1 MRKSDSVVKQQ
12 KASSHLSG
20 LEIVLN
26 QMVTID
32 RSRTMEELNRAI
44 QGILEY
50 IGEYTKAGR
59 AYTFEFIEKQGIYR
73 NTSEWCAEGVKPQM
87 DNLQAVPFMEMPYWH
102 RQFLRGEKVVIEDI
116 EAAKDEMPLEYRL
129 LKAQDIHT
137 VIVFPMFH
145 TDTLWGFIGLDDP
158 ILDES
163 QSLINL
169 LTVVG
174 SHLGSAYDS
183 CHKSNLLDEK
193 QNALQASID
202 AFQREQRFLQVLCQ
216 DYISVFF
223 ADLKK
228 DYLEILK
235 VDPEANVL
243 QVSASEKYMTLSYK
257 EIIES
262 YCRQFMMQEEARKL
276 KKRLNA
282 ERLMR
287 ELKTRDRISFR
298 FQSLPNGA
306 GHEYFEA
313 QITRMAIDEENF
325 KVLIGFRFIDDIVR
339 EDREKQR
346 VLREALNET
355 RINNEIISAISKIY
369 FSIYRIDLEKD
380 VYDEVVSINE
390 VHKMT
395 GVSGKASEKMV
406 EICKAVVAR
415 DYQDRIMRF
424 FDLSTLQERL
434 KNTDTVTLEYMVPD
448 GNWQLARFIAKNR
461 NEQGVVTKVLYVT
474 REVSDVMLRERN
486 WFMAAEAANRENE
499 AKTDFLSRMAHD
511 IRTPLNAVLG
521 FAYIA
526 KAHIDEK
533 SIVSENLD
541 KLQSAGRYIQRL
553 VDDVTDI
560 SQIESGHFHI
570 EPAFFDVM
578 TLFRD
583 SQDIM
588 GQMAADRKLHM
599 TCRAHDILHPQIDAD
614 AIRLKQIYVNLVSNA
629 VKYTPEGGTVHFELY
644 EETSDS
650 PGCVRLVSIVQDNGI
665 GMTEDYMK
673 KMYERFSRSVD
684 TRINKVRGSGLGLAI
699 VKELVDRMNGRIEV
713 QSAVGV
719 GTTFRVVFDF
729 PFEEA
734 DSDMILQSP
743 MESDL
748 EMAGQSST
756 ESDLTDCEGMHVLI
770 AEDNELNYEVAH
782 EILAMHGITSEQ
794 AENGKICV
802 ERFMEAPEGTY
813 DAILMDMQMPV
824 MNGLEATKMLRKMDQ
839 YHGNTIPIIAM
850 TANVAKTD
858 MDKCLAA
865 GMTGHLA
872 KPLDI
877 HALIA
882 ALASV
887 RKTGNAKME
896 KKD

>member
-59 AYTFEFIEKQGIYR
+59 AYTFEFIEKQSIYR

-163 QSLINL
+163 RSLINL

-183 CHKSNLLDEK
+183 CHKSNVLDEK

-202 AFQREQRFLQVLCQ
+202 AFQREQQFLQVLCQ
-216 DYISVFF
+216 DYTAVFY

-243 QVSASEKYMTLSYK
+243 QVSASEEYMTLSYK

-325 KVLIGFRFIDDIVR
+325 KVLIGFRFIDDIV
-339 EDREKQR
+339 
-346 VLREALNET
+346 
-355 RINNEIISAISKIY
+355 
-369 FSIYRIDLEKD
+369 
-380 VYDEVVSINE
+380 
-390 VHKMT
+390 
-395 GVSGKASEKMV
+395 
-406 EICKAVVAR
+406 
-415 DYQDRIMRF
+415 
-424 FDLSTLQERL
+424 
-434 KNTDTVTLEYMVPD
+434 
-448 GNWQLARFIAKNR
+448 
-461 NEQGVVTKVLYVT
+461 
-474 REVSDVMLRERN
+474 
-486 WFMAAEAANRENE
+486 
-499 AKTDFLSRMAHD
+499 
-511 IRTPLNAVLG
+511 
-521 FAYIA
+521 
-526 KAHIDEK
+526 
-533 SIVSENLD
+533 SENLD

-570 EPAFFDVM
+570 EPAFFNVM
-578 TLFRD
+578 TFFRD
-583 SQDIM
+583 FQDIM
-588 GQMAADRKLHM
+588 GQMTADRKLHM

-629 VKYTPEGGTVHFELY
+629 VKYTPEGGMVHFELY

-673 KMYERFSRSVD
+673 KMYERFSRYVD

-756 ESDLTDCEGMHVLI
+756 ESDLTECEGMHVLI

-882 ALASV
+882 ALVSV
-887 RKTGNAKME
+887 RKREMQKWRRRI
-896 KKD
+896 KQW

>member
-1 MRKSDSVVKQQ
+1 MK
-12 KASSHLSG
+12 
-20 LEIVLN
+20 
-26 QMVTID
+26 
-32 RSRTMEELNRAI
+32 
-44 QGILEY
+44 
-50 IGEYTKAGR
+50 
-59 AYTFEFIEKQGIYR
+59 FIEKMR
-73 NTSEWCAEGVKPQM
+73 HKKPQT
-87 DNLQAVPFMEMPYWH
+87 
-102 RQFLRGEKVVIEDI
+102 EK
-116 EAAKDEMPLEYRL
+116 APLSYGAL
-129 LKAQDIHT
+129 
-137 VIVFPMFH
+137 V
-145 TDTLWGFIGLDDP
+145 
-158 ILDES
+158 
-163 QSLINL
+163 
-169 LTVVG
+169 
-174 SHLGSAYDS
+174 
-183 CHKSNLLDEK
+183 
-193 QNALQASID
+193 NAMS
-202 AFQREQRFLQVLCQ
+202 REQTLKL
-216 DYISVFF
+216 YL

-243 QVSASEKYMTLSYK
+243 QVSASEEYMTLSYK

-313 QITRMAIDEENF
+313 QITRMAIYEESF
-325 KVLIGFRFIDDIVR
+325 KVLIGFRFIDD
-339 EDREKQR
+339 
-346 VLREALNET
+346 
-355 RINNEIISAISKIY
+355 
-369 FSIYRIDLEKD
+369 
-380 VYDEVVSINE
+380 
-390 VHKMT
+390 
-395 GVSGKASEKMV
+395 
-406 EICKAVVAR
+406 
-415 DYQDRIMRF
+415 
-424 FDLSTLQERL
+424 
-434 KNTDTVTLEYMVPD
+434 
-448 GNWQLARFIAKNR
+448 
-461 NEQGVVTKVLYVT
+461 
-474 REVSDVMLRERN
+474 
-486 WFMAAEAANRENE
+486 
-499 AKTDFLSRMAHD
+499 
-511 IRTPLNAVLG
+511 
-521 FAYIA
+521 
-526 KAHIDEK
+526 
-533 SIVSENLD
+533 IVSENLD

-570 EPAFFDVM
+570 EPAFFNVM
-578 TLFRD
+578 TFFRD
-583 SQDIM
+583 FQDIM
-588 GQMAADRKLHM
+588 GQMTADRKLHM

-629 VKYTPEGGTVHFELY
+629 VKYTPEGGMVHFELY

-673 KMYERFSRSVD
+673 KMYERFSRYVD

-882 ALASV
+882 ALVSV
-887 RKTGNAKME
+887 RKREMQKWRRRI
-896 KKD
+896 KQW

>member
-1 MRKSDSVVKQQ
+1 MLYGKLEINQKSDQGGEQPMRKSDSVVKQK

-20 LEIVLN
+20 LDIVLN

-59 AYTFEFIEKQGIYR
+59 AYTFEFIEKQSIYR

-243 QVSASEKYMTLSYK
+243 QVSASEEHMTLSYK

-325 KVLIGFRFIDDIVR
+325 KVLIGFRFIDDIV
-339 EDREKQR
+339 
-346 VLREALNET
+346 
-355 RINNEIISAISKIY
+355 
-369 FSIYRIDLEKD
+369 
-380 VYDEVVSINE
+380 
-390 VHKMT
+390 
-395 GVSGKASEKMV
+395 
-406 EICKAVVAR
+406 
-415 DYQDRIMRF
+415 
-424 FDLSTLQERL
+424 
-434 KNTDTVTLEYMVPD
+434 
-448 GNWQLARFIAKNR
+448 
-461 NEQGVVTKVLYVT
+461 
-474 REVSDVMLRERN
+474 
-486 WFMAAEAANRENE
+486 
-499 AKTDFLSRMAHD
+499 
-511 IRTPLNAVLG
+511 
-521 FAYIA
+521 
-526 KAHIDEK
+526 
-533 SIVSENLD
+533 SENLD

-570 EPAFFDVM
+570 EPAFFNVM
-578 TLFRD
+578 TFFRD
-583 SQDIM
+583 FQDIM
-588 GQMAADRKLHM
+588 GQMTADRKLHM

-629 VKYTPEGGTVHFELY
+629 VKYTPEGGMVHFELY

-673 KMYERFSRSVD
+673 KMYERFSRYVD

-813 DAILMDMQMPV
+813 NAILMDMQMPV

-882 ALASV
+882 ALVSV
-887 RKTGNAKME
+887 RKREMQKWRRRI
-896 KKD
+896 KQW

>member
-1 MRKSDSVVKQQ
+1 MRKSDSVVKQK

-20 LEIVLN
+20 LDIVLN

-59 AYTFEFIEKQGIYR
+59 AYTFEFIEKQSIYR

-163 QSLINL
+163 RSLINL

-183 CHKSNLLDEK
+183 CHKSNVLDEK

-202 AFQREQRFLQVLCQ
+202 AFQREQQFLQVLCQ
-216 DYISVFF
+216 DYTAVFY

-243 QVSASEKYMTLSYK
+243 QVSASEEYMTLSYK

-325 KVLIGFRFIDDIVR
+325 KVLIGFRFIDDIV
-339 EDREKQR
+339 
-346 VLREALNET
+346 
-355 RINNEIISAISKIY
+355 
-369 FSIYRIDLEKD
+369 
-380 VYDEVVSINE
+380 
-390 VHKMT
+390 
-395 GVSGKASEKMV
+395 
-406 EICKAVVAR
+406 
-415 DYQDRIMRF
+415 
-424 FDLSTLQERL
+424 
-434 KNTDTVTLEYMVPD
+434 
-448 GNWQLARFIAKNR
+448 
-461 NEQGVVTKVLYVT
+461 
-474 REVSDVMLRERN
+474 
-486 WFMAAEAANRENE
+486 
-499 AKTDFLSRMAHD
+499 
-511 IRTPLNAVLG
+511 
-521 FAYIA
+521 
-526 KAHIDEK
+526 
-533 SIVSENLD
+533 SENLD

-570 EPAFFDVM
+570 EPAFFNVM
-578 TLFRD
+578 TFFRD
-583 SQDIM
+583 FQDIM
-588 GQMAADRKLHM
+588 GQMTADRKLHM

-629 VKYTPEGGTVHFELY
+629 VKYTPEGGMVHFELY

-882 ALASV
+882 ALVSV
-887 RKTGNAKME
+887 RKREMQKWRRRI
-896 KKD
+896 KQW

>member
-1 MRKSDSVVKQQ
+1 MRKSDSVVKQK

-20 LEIVLN
+20 LDIVLN

-59 AYTFEFIEKQGIYR
+59 AYTFEFIEKQSIYR

-202 AFQREQRFLQVLCQ
+202 AFQREQRFLQVLCR

-243 QVSASEKYMTLSYK
+243 QVSASEEYMTLSYK

-325 KVLIGFRFIDDIVR
+325 KVLIGFRFIDDIV
-339 EDREKQR
+339 
-346 VLREALNET
+346 
-355 RINNEIISAISKIY
+355 
-369 FSIYRIDLEKD
+369 
-380 VYDEVVSINE
+380 
-390 VHKMT
+390 
-395 GVSGKASEKMV
+395 
-406 EICKAVVAR
+406 
-415 DYQDRIMRF
+415 
-424 FDLSTLQERL
+424 
-434 KNTDTVTLEYMVPD
+434 
-448 GNWQLARFIAKNR
+448 
-461 NEQGVVTKVLYVT
+461 
-474 REVSDVMLRERN
+474 
-486 WFMAAEAANRENE
+486 
-499 AKTDFLSRMAHD
+499 
-511 IRTPLNAVLG
+511 
-521 FAYIA
+521 
-526 KAHIDEK
+526 
-533 SIVSENLD
+533 SENLD

-570 EPAFFDVM
+570 EPAFFNVM
-578 TLFRD
+578 TFFRD
-583 SQDIM
+583 FQDIM
-588 GQMAADRKLHM
+588 GQMTADRKLHM

-629 VKYTPEGGTVHFELY
+629 VKYTPEGGMVHFELY

-673 KMYERFSRSVD
+673 KMYERFSRYVD
-684 TRINKVRGSGLGLAI
+684 TRINKVCGSGLGLAI

-882 ALASV
+882 ALVSV
-887 RKTGNAKME
+887 RKREMQKWRRRI
-896 KKD
+896 KQW

>member
-1 MRKSDSVVKQQ
+1 MRKSDSVVKQK

-20 LEIVLN
+20 LDIVLN

-59 AYTFEFIEKQGIYR
+59 AYTFEFIEKQSIYR

-202 AFQREQRFLQVLCQ
+202 AFQREQRFLQVLCR

-243 QVSASEKYMTLSYK
+243 QVSASEEYMTLSYK
-257 EIIES
+257 EIVES

-313 QITRMAIDEENF
+313 QITRMAIYEESF
-325 KVLIGFRFIDDIVR
+325 KVLIGFRFIDD
-339 EDREKQR
+339 
-346 VLREALNET
+346 
-355 RINNEIISAISKIY
+355 
-369 FSIYRIDLEKD
+369 
-380 VYDEVVSINE
+380 
-390 VHKMT
+390 
-395 GVSGKASEKMV
+395 
-406 EICKAVVAR
+406 
-415 DYQDRIMRF
+415 
-424 FDLSTLQERL
+424 
-434 KNTDTVTLEYMVPD
+434 
-448 GNWQLARFIAKNR
+448 
-461 NEQGVVTKVLYVT
+461 
-474 REVSDVMLRERN
+474 
-486 WFMAAEAANRENE
+486 
-499 AKTDFLSRMAHD
+499 
-511 IRTPLNAVLG
+511 
-521 FAYIA
+521 
-526 KAHIDEK
+526 
-533 SIVSENLD
+533 IVSENLD

-570 EPAFFDVM
+570 EPAFFNVM
-578 TLFRD
+578 TFFRD
-583 SQDIM
+583 FQDIM
-588 GQMAADRKLHM
+588 GQMTADRKLHM

-629 VKYTPEGGTVHFELY
+629 VKYTPEGGMVHFELY

-673 KMYERFSRSVD
+673 KMYERFSRYVD

-882 ALASV
+882 ALVSV
-887 RKTGNAKME
+887 RKREMQKWRRRI
-896 KKD
+896 KQW

>member
-1 MRKSDSVVKQQ
+1 MRKSDSVVKQK

-20 LEIVLN
+20 LDIVLN

-59 AYTFEFIEKQGIYR
+59 AYTFEFIEKQSIYR

-202 AFQREQRFLQVLCQ
+202 AFQREQRFLQVLCR

-243 QVSASEKYMTLSYK
+243 QVSASEEYMTLSYK

-325 KVLIGFRFIDDIVR
+325 KVLIGFRFIDDIV
-339 EDREKQR
+339 
-346 VLREALNET
+346 
-355 RINNEIISAISKIY
+355 
-369 FSIYRIDLEKD
+369 
-380 VYDEVVSINE
+380 
-390 VHKMT
+390 
-395 GVSGKASEKMV
+395 
-406 EICKAVVAR
+406 
-415 DYQDRIMRF
+415 
-424 FDLSTLQERL
+424 
-434 KNTDTVTLEYMVPD
+434 
-448 GNWQLARFIAKNR
+448 
-461 NEQGVVTKVLYVT
+461 
-474 REVSDVMLRERN
+474 
-486 WFMAAEAANRENE
+486 
-499 AKTDFLSRMAHD
+499 
-511 IRTPLNAVLG
+511 
-521 FAYIA
+521 
-526 KAHIDEK
+526 
-533 SIVSENLD
+533 SENLD

-570 EPAFFDVM
+570 EPAFFNVM
-578 TLFRD
+578 TFFRD
-583 SQDIM
+583 FQDIM
-588 GQMAADRKLHM
+588 GQMTADRKLHM

-629 VKYTPEGGTVHFELY
+629 VKYTPEGGMVHFELY

-824 MNGLEATKMLRKMDQ
+824 MNGLEATNMLRKIDQ

-882 ALASV
+882 ALVSV
-887 RKTGNAKME
+887 RKREMQKWRRRI
-896 KKD
+896 KQW

>member
-1 MRKSDSVVKQQ
+1 MLYGKLEINQKSDQGGEQPMRKSDSVVKQK

-20 LEIVLN
+20 LDIVLN

-59 AYTFEFIEKQGIYR
+59 AYTFEFIEKQSIYR

-193 QNALQASID
+193 QNAPQASID
-202 AFQREQRFLQVLCQ
+202 AFQREQRFLQVLCR

-243 QVSASEKYMTLSYK
+243 QVSASEEHMTLSYK

-325 KVLIGFRFIDDIVR
+325 KVLIGFRFIDDIV
-339 EDREKQR
+339 
-346 VLREALNET
+346 
-355 RINNEIISAISKIY
+355 
-369 FSIYRIDLEKD
+369 
-380 VYDEVVSINE
+380 
-390 VHKMT
+390 
-395 GVSGKASEKMV
+395 
-406 EICKAVVAR
+406 
-415 DYQDRIMRF
+415 
-424 FDLSTLQERL
+424 
-434 KNTDTVTLEYMVPD
+434 
-448 GNWQLARFIAKNR
+448 
-461 NEQGVVTKVLYVT
+461 
-474 REVSDVMLRERN
+474 
-486 WFMAAEAANRENE
+486 
-499 AKTDFLSRMAHD
+499 
-511 IRTPLNAVLG
+511 
-521 FAYIA
+521 
-526 KAHIDEK
+526 
-533 SIVSENLD
+533 SENLD

-570 EPAFFDVM
+570 EPAFFNVM
-578 TLFRD
+578 TFFRD
-583 SQDIM
+583 FQDIM
-588 GQMAADRKLHM
+588 GQMTADRKLHM

-629 VKYTPEGGTVHFELY
+629 VKYTPEGGMVHFELY

-756 ESDLTDCEGMHVLI
+756 ESDLTDCERMHVLI

-882 ALASV
+882 ALVSV
-887 RKTGNAKME
+887 RKREMQKWRRRI
-896 KKD
+896 KQW

>member
-1 MRKSDSVVKQQ
+1 MRKSDSVVKQK

-20 LEIVLN
+20 LDIVLN
-26 QMVTID
+26 QMVSID

-59 AYTFEFIEKQGIYR
+59 AYTFEFIEKQSIYR

-145 TDTLWGFIGLDDP
+145 TDTLWGVIGLDDP

-202 AFQREQRFLQVLCQ
+202 AFQREQRFLQVLCR

-243 QVSASEKYMTLSYK
+243 QVSASEEYMTLSYK

-325 KVLIGFRFIDDIVR
+325 KVLIGFRFIDDIV
-339 EDREKQR
+339 
-346 VLREALNET
+346 
-355 RINNEIISAISKIY
+355 
-369 FSIYRIDLEKD
+369 
-380 VYDEVVSINE
+380 
-390 VHKMT
+390 
-395 GVSGKASEKMV
+395 
-406 EICKAVVAR
+406 
-415 DYQDRIMRF
+415 
-424 FDLSTLQERL
+424 
-434 KNTDTVTLEYMVPD
+434 
-448 GNWQLARFIAKNR
+448 
-461 NEQGVVTKVLYVT
+461 
-474 REVSDVMLRERN
+474 
-486 WFMAAEAANRENE
+486 
-499 AKTDFLSRMAHD
+499 
-511 IRTPLNAVLG
+511 
-521 FAYIA
+521 
-526 KAHIDEK
+526 
-533 SIVSENLD
+533 SENLD

-570 EPAFFDVM
+570 EPAFFNVM
-578 TLFRD
+578 TFFRD
-583 SQDIM
+583 FQDIM
-588 GQMAADRKLHM
+588 GQMTADRKLHM

-629 VKYTPEGGTVHFELY
+629 VKYTPEGGMVHFELY

-865 GMTGHLA
+865 GLTGHLT

-882 ALASV
+882 ALVSV
-887 RKTGNAKME
+887 RKREMQKWRRRI
-896 KKD
+896 KQW

>member
-1 MRKSDSVVKQQ
+1 MRKSDSVVKQK

-59 AYTFEFIEKQGIYR
+59 AYTFEFIEKQSIYR

-243 QVSASEKYMTLSYK
+243 QVSASEEYMTLSYK

-325 KVLIGFRFIDDIVR
+325 KVLTGFRFIDD
-339 EDREKQR
+339 
-346 VLREALNET
+346 
-355 RINNEIISAISKIY
+355 
-369 FSIYRIDLEKD
+369 
-380 VYDEVVSINE
+380 
-390 VHKMT
+390 
-395 GVSGKASEKMV
+395 
-406 EICKAVVAR
+406 
-415 DYQDRIMRF
+415 
-424 FDLSTLQERL
+424 
-434 KNTDTVTLEYMVPD
+434 
-448 GNWQLARFIAKNR
+448 
-461 NEQGVVTKVLYVT
+461 
-474 REVSDVMLRERN
+474 
-486 WFMAAEAANRENE
+486 
-499 AKTDFLSRMAHD
+499 
-511 IRTPLNAVLG
+511 
-521 FAYIA
+521 
-526 KAHIDEK
+526 
-533 SIVSENLD
+533 IVSENLD

-570 EPAFFDVM
+570 EPAFFNVM
-578 TLFRD
+578 TFFRD
-583 SQDIM
+583 FQDIM
-588 GQMAADRKLHM
+588 GQMTADRKLHM

-629 VKYTPEGGTVHFELY
+629 VKYTPEGGMVHFELY

-748 EMAGQSST
+748 EMAGQPST
-756 ESDLTDCEGMHVLI
+756 ESDLADCEGMHVLI

>member
-1 MRKSDSVVKQQ
+1 MRKSDSVVKQK

-20 LEIVLN
+20 LDIVLN

-59 AYTFEFIEKQGIYR
+59 VYTFEFIEKQSIYR

-202 AFQREQRFLQVLCQ
+202 AFQREQRFLQVLCR

-243 QVSASEKYMTLSYK
+243 QVSASEEYMTLSYK

-325 KVLIGFRFIDDIVR
+325 KVLIGFRFIDDIV
-339 EDREKQR
+339 
-346 VLREALNET
+346 
-355 RINNEIISAISKIY
+355 
-369 FSIYRIDLEKD
+369 
-380 VYDEVVSINE
+380 
-390 VHKMT
+390 
-395 GVSGKASEKMV
+395 
-406 EICKAVVAR
+406 
-415 DYQDRIMRF
+415 
-424 FDLSTLQERL
+424 
-434 KNTDTVTLEYMVPD
+434 
-448 GNWQLARFIAKNR
+448 
-461 NEQGVVTKVLYVT
+461 
-474 REVSDVMLRERN
+474 
-486 WFMAAEAANRENE
+486 
-499 AKTDFLSRMAHD
+499 
-511 IRTPLNAVLG
+511 
-521 FAYIA
+521 
-526 KAHIDEK
+526 
-533 SIVSENLD
+533 SENLD

-570 EPAFFDVM
+570 EPAFFNVM
-578 TLFRD
+578 TFFRD
-583 SQDIM
+583 FQDIM
-588 GQMAADRKLHM
+588 GQMTADRKLHM

-629 VKYTPEGGTVHFELY
+629 VKYTPEGGMVHFELY

-673 KMYERFSRSVD
+673 KMYERFSRYVD

-794 AENGKICV
+794 AENGKVCV

-882 ALASV
+882 ALVSV
-887 RKTGNAKME
+887 RKREMQKWRRRI
-896 KKD
+896 KQW

>member
-1 MRKSDSVVKQQ
+1 MRKSDSVVKQK

-20 LEIVLN
+20 LDIVLN

-59 AYTFEFIEKQGIYR
+59 AYTFEFIEKQSIYR

-202 AFQREQRFLQVLCQ
+202 AFQREQRFLQVLCR

-243 QVSASEKYMTLSYK
+243 QVSASEEHMTLSYK

-313 QITRMAIDEENF
+313 QITRMAIYEESF
-325 KVLIGFRFIDDIVR
+325 KVLIGFRFIDD
-339 EDREKQR
+339 
-346 VLREALNET
+346 
-355 RINNEIISAISKIY
+355 
-369 FSIYRIDLEKD
+369 
-380 VYDEVVSINE
+380 
-390 VHKMT
+390 
-395 GVSGKASEKMV
+395 
-406 EICKAVVAR
+406 
-415 DYQDRIMRF
+415 
-424 FDLSTLQERL
+424 
-434 KNTDTVTLEYMVPD
+434 
-448 GNWQLARFIAKNR
+448 
-461 NEQGVVTKVLYVT
+461 
-474 REVSDVMLRERN
+474 
-486 WFMAAEAANRENE
+486 
-499 AKTDFLSRMAHD
+499 
-511 IRTPLNAVLG
+511 
-521 FAYIA
+521 
-526 KAHIDEK
+526 
-533 SIVSENLD
+533 IVSENLD

-570 EPAFFDVM
+570 EPAFFNVM
-578 TLFRD
+578 TFFRD
-583 SQDIM
+583 FQDIM
-588 GQMAADRKLHM
+588 GQMTADRKLHM

-629 VKYTPEGGTVHFELY
+629 VKYTPEGGMVHFELY

-673 KMYERFSRSVD
+673 KMYERFSRYVD

-882 ALASV
+882 ALVSV
-887 RKTGNAKME
+887 RKREMQKWRRRI
-896 KKD
+896 KQW

>member
-1 MRKSDSVVKQQ
+1 MRKSDSVVKQK

-26 QMVTID
+26 QMVIID

-59 AYTFEFIEKQGIYR
+59 AYTFEFIEKQSIYR

-102 RQFLRGEKVVIEDI
+102 RHFLRGEKVVIEDI

-163 QSLINL
+163 RSLINL

-202 AFQREQRFLQVLCQ
+202 AFQREQQFLQVLCQ
-216 DYISVFF
+216 DYTAVFY

-235 VDPEANVL
+235 VDPESNVL
-243 QVSASEKYMTLSYK
+243 RVSAAEEHMTLSYK
-257 EIIES
+257 EIIEN
-262 YCRQFMMQEEARKL
+262 YCRQFMTQEEARKL
-276 KKRLNA
+276 KRRLNA

-325 KVLIGFRFIDDIVR
+325 KVLIGFRFIDDIV
-339 EDREKQR
+339 
-346 VLREALNET
+346 
-355 RINNEIISAISKIY
+355 
-369 FSIYRIDLEKD
+369 
-380 VYDEVVSINE
+380 
-390 VHKMT
+390 
-395 GVSGKASEKMV
+395 
-406 EICKAVVAR
+406 
-415 DYQDRIMRF
+415 
-424 FDLSTLQERL
+424 
-434 KNTDTVTLEYMVPD
+434 
-448 GNWQLARFIAKNR
+448 
-461 NEQGVVTKVLYVT
+461 
-474 REVSDVMLRERN
+474 
-486 WFMAAEAANRENE
+486 
-499 AKTDFLSRMAHD
+499 
-511 IRTPLNAVLG
+511 
-521 FAYIA
+521 
-526 KAHIDEK
+526 
-533 SIVSENLD
+533 SENLD
-541 KLQSAGRYIQRL
+541 KLQSAGRYIQQL

-570 EPAFFDVM
+570 EPAFFNVM
-578 TLFRD
+578 TFFRD
-583 SQDIM
+583 FQDIM
-588 GQMAADRKLHM
+588 GQMTADRKLHM

-699 VKELVDRMNGRIEV
+699 VKELVDRMDGRIEV

-734 DSDMILQSP
+734 DSDMTLQSQT
-743 MESDL
+743 ESDL
-748 EMAGQSST
+748 EMAGQPST

-782 EILAMHGITSEQ
+782 EILSMHGVTSEQ

-802 ERFMEAPEGTY
+802 ERFMEAPAGTY

-824 MNGLEATKMLRKMDQ
+824 MNGLEATKVLRKMDQ

-887 RKTGNAKME
+887 RKTENAKME

>member
-1 MRKSDSVVKQQ
+1 MRKSDSVVKQK

-50 IGEYTKAGR
+50 IGEYTKVGR
-59 AYTFEFIEKQGIYR
+59 AYTFEFIEKQSIYR

-243 QVSASEKYMTLSYK
+243 QVSASEEHMTLSYK

-262 YCRQFMMQEEARKL
+262 CCRQFMMQEEARNL

-339 EDREKQR
+339 EDRE
-346 VLREALNET
+346 
-355 RINNEIISAISKIY
+355 
-369 FSIYRIDLEKD
+369 
-380 VYDEVVSINE
+380 
-390 VHKMT
+390 
-395 GVSGKASEKMV
+395 
-406 EICKAVVAR
+406 
-415 DYQDRIMRF
+415 
-424 FDLSTLQERL
+424 
-434 KNTDTVTLEYMVPD
+434 
-448 GNWQLARFIAKNR
+448 
-461 NEQGVVTKVLYVT
+461 
-474 REVSDVMLRERN
+474 
-486 WFMAAEAANRENE
+486 NE

-533 SIVSENLD
+533 SVVSENLD
-541 KLQSAGRYIQRL
+541 KLQSAGHYIQRL

-570 EPAFFDVM
+570 EPAFFNVM

-583 SQDIM
+583 FQDIM
-588 GQMAADRKLHM
+588 GQMTADRKLHM

-629 VKYTPEGGTVHFELY
+629 VKYTPEGGMVHFELY
-644 EETSDS
+644 EEASDS

-748 EMAGQSST
+748 EMAGQPST

-782 EILAMHGITSEQ
+782 EILSMHGVTSEQ

-802 ERFMEAPEGTY
+802 ERFMEAPAGTY

-858 MDKCLAA
+858 MDKCFAA

>member
-1 MRKSDSVVKQQ
+1 MRKSDSVVKQK

-20 LEIVLN
+20 LDIVLN

-59 AYTFEFIEKQGIYR
+59 AYTFEFIEKQSIYR

-202 AFQREQRFLQVLCQ
+202 AFQREQRFLQVLCR

-243 QVSASEKYMTLSYK
+243 QVSASEEYMTLSYK

-325 KVLIGFRFIDDIVR
+325 KVLIGFRFIDDIV
-339 EDREKQR
+339 
-346 VLREALNET
+346 
-355 RINNEIISAISKIY
+355 
-369 FSIYRIDLEKD
+369 
-380 VYDEVVSINE
+380 
-390 VHKMT
+390 
-395 GVSGKASEKMV
+395 
-406 EICKAVVAR
+406 
-415 DYQDRIMRF
+415 
-424 FDLSTLQERL
+424 
-434 KNTDTVTLEYMVPD
+434 
-448 GNWQLARFIAKNR
+448 
-461 NEQGVVTKVLYVT
+461 
-474 REVSDVMLRERN
+474 
-486 WFMAAEAANRENE
+486 
-499 AKTDFLSRMAHD
+499 
-511 IRTPLNAVLG
+511 
-521 FAYIA
+521 
-526 KAHIDEK
+526 
-533 SIVSENLD
+533 SENLD

-570 EPAFFDVM
+570 EPAFFNVM
-578 TLFRD
+578 TFFRD
-583 SQDIM
+583 FQDIM
-588 GQMAADRKLHM
+588 GQMTADRKLHM

-629 VKYTPEGGTVHFELY
+629 VKYTPEGGMVHFELY

-719 GTTFRVVFDF
+719 GTTLRVVFDF

-882 ALASV
+882 ALVSV
-887 RKTGNAKME
+887 RKREMQKWRRRI
-896 KKD
+896 KQW

>member
-1 MRKSDSVVKQQ
+1 MRKSDSVVKQK

-20 LEIVLN
+20 LDIVLN

-59 AYTFEFIEKQGIYR
+59 AYTFEFIEKQSIYR

-102 RQFLRGEKVVIEDI
+102 RQFLRGEKMVIEDI

-243 QVSASEKYMTLSYK
+243 QVSASEEYMTLSYK

-325 KVLIGFRFIDDIVR
+325 KVLIGFRFIDDIV
-339 EDREKQR
+339 
-346 VLREALNET
+346 
-355 RINNEIISAISKIY
+355 
-369 FSIYRIDLEKD
+369 
-380 VYDEVVSINE
+380 
-390 VHKMT
+390 
-395 GVSGKASEKMV
+395 
-406 EICKAVVAR
+406 
-415 DYQDRIMRF
+415 
-424 FDLSTLQERL
+424 
-434 KNTDTVTLEYMVPD
+434 
-448 GNWQLARFIAKNR
+448 
-461 NEQGVVTKVLYVT
+461 
-474 REVSDVMLRERN
+474 
-486 WFMAAEAANRENE
+486 
-499 AKTDFLSRMAHD
+499 
-511 IRTPLNAVLG
+511 
-521 FAYIA
+521 
-526 KAHIDEK
+526 
-533 SIVSENLD
+533 SENLD

-570 EPAFFDVM
+570 EPAFFNVM
-578 TLFRD
+578 TFFRD
-583 SQDIM
+583 FQDIM
-588 GQMAADRKLHM
+588 GQMTADRKLHM

-629 VKYTPEGGTVHFELY
+629 VKYTPEGGMVHFELY

-673 KMYERFSRSVD
+673 KMYERFSRYVD

-882 ALASV
+882 ALVSV
-887 RKTGNAKME
+887 RKREMQKWRRRI
-896 KKD
+896 KQW

>member
-1 MRKSDSVVKQQ
+1 MRKSDSVVKQK

-20 LEIVLN
+20 LDIVLN

-59 AYTFEFIEKQGIYR
+59 AYTFEFIEKQSIYR

-243 QVSASEKYMTLSYK
+243 QVSASEEYMTLSYK

-325 KVLIGFRFIDDIVR
+325 KVLIGFRFIDDIV
-339 EDREKQR
+339 
-346 VLREALNET
+346 
-355 RINNEIISAISKIY
+355 
-369 FSIYRIDLEKD
+369 
-380 VYDEVVSINE
+380 
-390 VHKMT
+390 
-395 GVSGKASEKMV
+395 
-406 EICKAVVAR
+406 
-415 DYQDRIMRF
+415 
-424 FDLSTLQERL
+424 
-434 KNTDTVTLEYMVPD
+434 
-448 GNWQLARFIAKNR
+448 
-461 NEQGVVTKVLYVT
+461 
-474 REVSDVMLRERN
+474 
-486 WFMAAEAANRENE
+486 
-499 AKTDFLSRMAHD
+499 
-511 IRTPLNAVLG
+511 
-521 FAYIA
+521 
-526 KAHIDEK
+526 
-533 SIVSENLD
+533 SENLD

-570 EPAFFDVM
+570 EPAFFNVM
-578 TLFRD
+578 TFFRD
-583 SQDIM
+583 FQDIM
-588 GQMAADRKLHM
+588 GQMTADRKLHM

-629 VKYTPEGGTVHFELY
+629 VKYTPEGGMVHFELY

-673 KMYERFSRSVD
+673 KMYERFSRYVD

-802 ERFMEAPEGTY
+802 ERFMEASEGTY

-882 ALASV
+882 ALVSV
-887 RKTGNAKME
+887 RKREMQKWRRRI
-896 KKD
+896 KQW

>member
-59 AYTFEFIEKQGIYR
+59 AYTFEFIEKQSIYR

-202 AFQREQRFLQVLCQ
+202 AFQREQRFLQVLCR

-243 QVSASEKYMTLSYK
+243 QVSASEEYMTLSYK

-325 KVLIGFRFIDDIVR
+325 KVLIGFRFIDDIV
-339 EDREKQR
+339 
-346 VLREALNET
+346 
-355 RINNEIISAISKIY
+355 
-369 FSIYRIDLEKD
+369 
-380 VYDEVVSINE
+380 
-390 VHKMT
+390 
-395 GVSGKASEKMV
+395 
-406 EICKAVVAR
+406 
-415 DYQDRIMRF
+415 
-424 FDLSTLQERL
+424 
-434 KNTDTVTLEYMVPD
+434 
-448 GNWQLARFIAKNR
+448 
-461 NEQGVVTKVLYVT
+461 
-474 REVSDVMLRERN
+474 
-486 WFMAAEAANRENE
+486 
-499 AKTDFLSRMAHD
+499 
-511 IRTPLNAVLG
+511 
-521 FAYIA
+521 
-526 KAHIDEK
+526 
-533 SIVSENLD
+533 SENLD

-570 EPAFFDVM
+570 EPAFFNVM
-578 TLFRD
+578 TFFRD
-583 SQDIM
+583 FQDIM
-588 GQMAADRKLHM
+588 GQMTADRKLHM

-629 VKYTPEGGTVHFELY
+629 VKYTPEGGMVHFELY

-673 KMYERFSRSVD
+673 KMYERFSRYVD

-770 AEDNELNYEVAH
+770 AEDNELNYEGAH

-882 ALASV
+882 ALVSV
-887 RKTGNAKME
+887 RKREMQKWRRRI
-896 KKD
+896 KQW

>member
-1 MRKSDSVVKQQ
+1 MRKSDSVVKQK

-20 LEIVLN
+20 LDIVLN

-59 AYTFEFIEKQGIYR
+59 AYTFEFIEKQSIYR

-202 AFQREQRFLQVLCQ
+202 AFQREQRFLQVLCR

-243 QVSASEKYMTLSYK
+243 QVSASEEYMTLSYK

-339 EDREKQR
+339 EDRE
-346 VLREALNET
+346 
-355 RINNEIISAISKIY
+355 
-369 FSIYRIDLEKD
+369 
-380 VYDEVVSINE
+380 
-390 VHKMT
+390 
-395 GVSGKASEKMV
+395 
-406 EICKAVVAR
+406 
-415 DYQDRIMRF
+415 
-424 FDLSTLQERL
+424 
-434 KNTDTVTLEYMVPD
+434 
-448 GNWQLARFIAKNR
+448 
-461 NEQGVVTKVLYVT
+461 
-474 REVSDVMLRERN
+474 
-486 WFMAAEAANRENE
+486 NE

-570 EPAFFDVM
+570 EPAFFNVM
-578 TLFRD
+578 TFFRD
-583 SQDIM
+583 FQDIM
-588 GQMAADRKLHM
+588 GQMTADRKLHM

-629 VKYTPEGGTVHFELY
+629 VKYTPEGGMVHFELY

-673 KMYERFSRSVD
+673 KMYERFSRYVD

-882 ALASV
+882 ALVSV
-887 RKTGNAKME
+887 RKREMQKWRRRI
-896 KKD
+896 KQW

>member
-1 MRKSDSVVKQQ
+1 MRKSDSVVKQK

-20 LEIVLN
+20 LDIVLN

-59 AYTFEFIEKQGIYR
+59 DYTFEFIEKQSIYR

-145 TDTLWGFIGLDDP
+145 TDTLWGVIGLDDP

-243 QVSASEKYMTLSYK
+243 QVSASEEYMTLSYK

-325 KVLIGFRFIDDIVR
+325 KVLIGFRFIDDIV
-339 EDREKQR
+339 
-346 VLREALNET
+346 
-355 RINNEIISAISKIY
+355 
-369 FSIYRIDLEKD
+369 
-380 VYDEVVSINE
+380 
-390 VHKMT
+390 
-395 GVSGKASEKMV
+395 
-406 EICKAVVAR
+406 
-415 DYQDRIMRF
+415 
-424 FDLSTLQERL
+424 
-434 KNTDTVTLEYMVPD
+434 
-448 GNWQLARFIAKNR
+448 
-461 NEQGVVTKVLYVT
+461 
-474 REVSDVMLRERN
+474 
-486 WFMAAEAANRENE
+486 
-499 AKTDFLSRMAHD
+499 
-511 IRTPLNAVLG
+511 
-521 FAYIA
+521 
-526 KAHIDEK
+526 
-533 SIVSENLD
+533 SENLD

-570 EPAFFDVM
+570 EPAFFNVM
-578 TLFRD
+578 TFFRD
-583 SQDIM
+583 FQDIM
-588 GQMAADRKLHM
+588 GQMTADWKLHM

-629 VKYTPEGGTVHFELY
+629 VKYTPEGGMVHFELY

-673 KMYERFSRSVD
+673 KMYERFSRYVD

-882 ALASV
+882 ALVSV
-887 RKTGNAKME
+887 RKREMQKWRRRI
-896 KKD
+896 KQW

>member
-59 AYTFEFIEKQGIYR
+59 AYTFEFIEKQSIYR

-243 QVSASEKYMTLSYK
+243 QVSASEEYMTLSYK

-325 KVLIGFRFIDDIVR
+325 KVLIGFRFIDDIV
-339 EDREKQR
+339 
-346 VLREALNET
+346 
-355 RINNEIISAISKIY
+355 
-369 FSIYRIDLEKD
+369 
-380 VYDEVVSINE
+380 
-390 VHKMT
+390 
-395 GVSGKASEKMV
+395 
-406 EICKAVVAR
+406 
-415 DYQDRIMRF
+415 
-424 FDLSTLQERL
+424 
-434 KNTDTVTLEYMVPD
+434 
-448 GNWQLARFIAKNR
+448 
-461 NEQGVVTKVLYVT
+461 
-474 REVSDVMLRERN
+474 
-486 WFMAAEAANRENE
+486 
-499 AKTDFLSRMAHD
+499 
-511 IRTPLNAVLG
+511 
-521 FAYIA
+521 
-526 KAHIDEK
+526 
-533 SIVSENLD
+533 SENLD

-570 EPAFFDVM
+570 EPAFFNVM
-578 TLFRD
+578 TFFRD
-583 SQDIM
+583 FQDIM
-588 GQMAADRKLHM
+588 GQMTADRKLHM

-629 VKYTPEGGTVHFELY
+629 VKYTPEGGMVHFELY

-882 ALASV
+882 ALVSV
-887 RKTGNAKME
+887 RKREMQKWRRRI
-896 KKD
+896 KQW

>member
-1 MRKSDSVVKQQ
+1 MRKSDSVVKQK

-20 LEIVLN
+20 LDIVLN

-59 AYTFEFIEKQGIYR
+59 AYTFEFIEKQSIYR

-243 QVSASEKYMTLSYK
+243 QVSASEEYMTLSYK

-325 KVLIGFRFIDDIVR
+325 KVLIGFRFIDDIV
-339 EDREKQR
+339 
-346 VLREALNET
+346 
-355 RINNEIISAISKIY
+355 
-369 FSIYRIDLEKD
+369 
-380 VYDEVVSINE
+380 
-390 VHKMT
+390 
-395 GVSGKASEKMV
+395 
-406 EICKAVVAR
+406 
-415 DYQDRIMRF
+415 
-424 FDLSTLQERL
+424 
-434 KNTDTVTLEYMVPD
+434 
-448 GNWQLARFIAKNR
+448 
-461 NEQGVVTKVLYVT
+461 
-474 REVSDVMLRERN
+474 
-486 WFMAAEAANRENE
+486 
-499 AKTDFLSRMAHD
+499 
-511 IRTPLNAVLG
+511 
-521 FAYIA
+521 
-526 KAHIDEK
+526 
-533 SIVSENLD
+533 SENLD

-570 EPAFFDVM
+570 EPAFFNVM
-578 TLFRD
+578 TFFRD
-583 SQDIM
+583 FQDIM
-588 GQMAADRKLHM
+588 GQMTADRKLHM

-629 VKYTPEGGTVHFELY
+629 VKYTPEGGMVHFELY

-756 ESDLTDCEGMHVLI
+756 ESDLTDCERMHVLI

-882 ALASV
+882 ALVSV
-887 RKTGNAKME
+887 RKREMQKWRRRI
-896 KKD
+896 KQW

>member
-1 MRKSDSVVKQQ
+1 MRKSDSVVKQK

-20 LEIVLN
+20 LDIVLN

-59 AYTFEFIEKQGIYR
+59 AYTFEFIEKQSIYR

-145 TDTLWGFIGLDDP
+145 TDTLWGVIGLDDP

-202 AFQREQRFLQVLCQ
+202 TFQREQRFLQVLCR

-243 QVSASEKYMTLSYK
+243 QVSASEEYMTLSYK

-325 KVLIGFRFIDDIVR
+325 KVLIGFRFIDDIV
-339 EDREKQR
+339 
-346 VLREALNET
+346 
-355 RINNEIISAISKIY
+355 
-369 FSIYRIDLEKD
+369 
-380 VYDEVVSINE
+380 
-390 VHKMT
+390 
-395 GVSGKASEKMV
+395 
-406 EICKAVVAR
+406 
-415 DYQDRIMRF
+415 
-424 FDLSTLQERL
+424 
-434 KNTDTVTLEYMVPD
+434 
-448 GNWQLARFIAKNR
+448 
-461 NEQGVVTKVLYVT
+461 
-474 REVSDVMLRERN
+474 
-486 WFMAAEAANRENE
+486 
-499 AKTDFLSRMAHD
+499 
-511 IRTPLNAVLG
+511 
-521 FAYIA
+521 
-526 KAHIDEK
+526 
-533 SIVSENLD
+533 SENLD

-570 EPAFFDVM
+570 EPAFFNVM
-578 TLFRD
+578 TFFRD
-583 SQDIM
+583 FQDIM
-588 GQMAADRKLHM
+588 GQMTADRKLHM

-629 VKYTPEGGTVHFELY
+629 VKYTPEGGMVHFELY

-882 ALASV
+882 ALVSV
-887 RKTGNAKME
+887 RKREMQKWRRRI
-896 KKD
+896 KQW

>member
-1 MRKSDSVVKQQ
+1 MRKSDSVVKQK

-20 LEIVLN
+20 LDIVLN

-59 AYTFEFIEKQGIYR
+59 AYTFEFIEKQSIYR

-202 AFQREQRFLQVLCQ
+202 AFQREQRFLQVLCR

-243 QVSASEKYMTLSYK
+243 QVSASEEHMTLSYK

-313 QITRMAIDEENF
+313 QITRMAIYEENF
-325 KVLIGFRFIDDIVR
+325 KVLIGFRFIDD
-339 EDREKQR
+339 
-346 VLREALNET
+346 
-355 RINNEIISAISKIY
+355 
-369 FSIYRIDLEKD
+369 
-380 VYDEVVSINE
+380 
-390 VHKMT
+390 
-395 GVSGKASEKMV
+395 
-406 EICKAVVAR
+406 
-415 DYQDRIMRF
+415 
-424 FDLSTLQERL
+424 
-434 KNTDTVTLEYMVPD
+434 
-448 GNWQLARFIAKNR
+448 
-461 NEQGVVTKVLYVT
+461 
-474 REVSDVMLRERN
+474 
-486 WFMAAEAANRENE
+486 
-499 AKTDFLSRMAHD
+499 
-511 IRTPLNAVLG
+511 
-521 FAYIA
+521 
-526 KAHIDEK
+526 
-533 SIVSENLD
+533 IVSENLD

-570 EPAFFDVM
+570 EPAFFNVM
-578 TLFRD
+578 TFFRD
-583 SQDIM
+583 FQDIM
-588 GQMAADRKLHM
+588 GQMTADRKLHM

-629 VKYTPEGGTVHFELY
+629 VKYTPEGGMVHFELY

-673 KMYERFSRSVD
+673 KMYERFSRYVD

-756 ESDLTDCEGMHVLI
+756 ESDLTDCERMHVLI

-882 ALASV
+882 ALVSV
-887 RKTGNAKME
+887 RKREMQKWRRRI
-896 KKD
+896 KQW

>member
-20 LEIVLN
+20 LDIVLN

-59 AYTFEFIEKQGIYR
+59 AYTFEFIEKQSIYR

-163 QSLINL
+163 RSLINL

-183 CHKSNLLDEK
+183 CHKSNVLDEK

-243 QVSASEKYMTLSYK
+243 QVSASEEYMTLSYK

-325 KVLIGFRFIDDIVR
+325 KVLIGFRFIDDIV
-339 EDREKQR
+339 
-346 VLREALNET
+346 
-355 RINNEIISAISKIY
+355 
-369 FSIYRIDLEKD
+369 
-380 VYDEVVSINE
+380 
-390 VHKMT
+390 
-395 GVSGKASEKMV
+395 
-406 EICKAVVAR
+406 
-415 DYQDRIMRF
+415 
-424 FDLSTLQERL
+424 
-434 KNTDTVTLEYMVPD
+434 
-448 GNWQLARFIAKNR
+448 
-461 NEQGVVTKVLYVT
+461 
-474 REVSDVMLRERN
+474 
-486 WFMAAEAANRENE
+486 
-499 AKTDFLSRMAHD
+499 
-511 IRTPLNAVLG
+511 
-521 FAYIA
+521 
-526 KAHIDEK
+526 
-533 SIVSENLD
+533 SENLD

-570 EPAFFDVM
+570 EPAFFNVM
-578 TLFRD
+578 TFFRD
-583 SQDIM
+583 FQDIM
-588 GQMAADRKLHM
+588 GQMTADRKLHM

-629 VKYTPEGGTVHFELY
+629 VKYTPEGGMVHFELY

-673 KMYERFSRSVD
+673 KMYERFSRYVD

-882 ALASV
+882 ALVSV
-887 RKTGNAKME
+887 RKREMQKWRRRI
-896 KKD
+896 KQW

>member
-1 MRKSDSVVKQQ
+1 MRKSDSVVKQK

-20 LEIVLN
+20 LNIVLN
-26 QMVTID
+26 QMVSID

-59 AYTFEFIEKQGIYR
+59 AYTFEFIEKQSIYR

-145 TDTLWGFIGLDDP
+145 TDTLWGVIGLDDP

-202 AFQREQRFLQVLCQ
+202 AFQREQRFLQVLCR

-243 QVSASEKYMTLSYK
+243 QVSASEEYMTLSYK

-325 KVLIGFRFIDDIVR
+325 KVLIGFRFIDDIV
-339 EDREKQR
+339 
-346 VLREALNET
+346 
-355 RINNEIISAISKIY
+355 
-369 FSIYRIDLEKD
+369 
-380 VYDEVVSINE
+380 
-390 VHKMT
+390 
-395 GVSGKASEKMV
+395 
-406 EICKAVVAR
+406 
-415 DYQDRIMRF
+415 
-424 FDLSTLQERL
+424 
-434 KNTDTVTLEYMVPD
+434 
-448 GNWQLARFIAKNR
+448 
-461 NEQGVVTKVLYVT
+461 
-474 REVSDVMLRERN
+474 
-486 WFMAAEAANRENE
+486 
-499 AKTDFLSRMAHD
+499 
-511 IRTPLNAVLG
+511 
-521 FAYIA
+521 
-526 KAHIDEK
+526 
-533 SIVSENLD
+533 SENLD

-570 EPAFFDVM
+570 EPAFFNVM
-578 TLFRD
+578 TFFRD
-583 SQDIM
+583 FQDIM
-588 GQMAADRKLHM
+588 GQMTADRKLHM

-629 VKYTPEGGTVHFELY
+629 VKYTPEGGMVHFELY

-882 ALASV
+882 ALVSV
-887 RKTGNAKME
+887 RKREMQKWRRRI
-896 KKD
+896 KQW

>member
-1 MRKSDSVVKQQ
+1 MRKSDSVVKQK

-20 LEIVLN
+20 LNIVLN

-59 AYTFEFIEKQGIYR
+59 AYTFEFIEKQSIYR

-202 AFQREQRFLQVLCQ
+202 AFQREQRFLQVLCR

-243 QVSASEKYMTLSYK
+243 QVSASEEHMTLSYK

-313 QITRMAIDEENF
+313 QITRMAIYEENF
-325 KVLIGFRFIDDIVR
+325 KVLIGFRFIDD
-339 EDREKQR
+339 
-346 VLREALNET
+346 
-355 RINNEIISAISKIY
+355 
-369 FSIYRIDLEKD
+369 
-380 VYDEVVSINE
+380 
-390 VHKMT
+390 
-395 GVSGKASEKMV
+395 
-406 EICKAVVAR
+406 
-415 DYQDRIMRF
+415 
-424 FDLSTLQERL
+424 
-434 KNTDTVTLEYMVPD
+434 
-448 GNWQLARFIAKNR
+448 
-461 NEQGVVTKVLYVT
+461 
-474 REVSDVMLRERN
+474 
-486 WFMAAEAANRENE
+486 
-499 AKTDFLSRMAHD
+499 
-511 IRTPLNAVLG
+511 
-521 FAYIA
+521 
-526 KAHIDEK
+526 
-533 SIVSENLD
+533 IVSENLD

-570 EPAFFDVM
+570 EPAFFNVM
-578 TLFRD
+578 TFFRD
-583 SQDIM
+583 FQDIM
-588 GQMAADRKLHM
+588 GQMTADRKLHM

-629 VKYTPEGGTVHFELY
+629 VKYTPEGGMVHFELY

-673 KMYERFSRSVD
+673 KMYERFSRYVD

-882 ALASV
+882 ALVSV
-887 RKTGNAKME
+887 RKREMQKWRRRI
-896 KKD
+896 KQW

>member
-1 MRKSDSVVKQQ
+1 
-12 KASSHLSG
+12 
-20 LEIVLN
+20 
-26 QMVTID
+26 MVTID

-59 AYTFEFIEKQGIYR
+59 AYTFEFIEKQSIYR

-202 AFQREQRFLQVLCQ
+202 AFQREQRFLQVLCR

-243 QVSASEKYMTLSYK
+243 QVSASEEYMTLSYK

-325 KVLIGFRFIDDIVR
+325 KVLIGFRFIDDIV
-339 EDREKQR
+339 
-346 VLREALNET
+346 
-355 RINNEIISAISKIY
+355 
-369 FSIYRIDLEKD
+369 
-380 VYDEVVSINE
+380 
-390 VHKMT
+390 
-395 GVSGKASEKMV
+395 
-406 EICKAVVAR
+406 
-415 DYQDRIMRF
+415 
-424 FDLSTLQERL
+424 
-434 KNTDTVTLEYMVPD
+434 
-448 GNWQLARFIAKNR
+448 
-461 NEQGVVTKVLYVT
+461 
-474 REVSDVMLRERN
+474 
-486 WFMAAEAANRENE
+486 
-499 AKTDFLSRMAHD
+499 
-511 IRTPLNAVLG
+511 
-521 FAYIA
+521 
-526 KAHIDEK
+526 
-533 SIVSENLD
+533 SENLD

-570 EPAFFDVM
+570 EPAFFNVM
-578 TLFRD
+578 TFFRD
-583 SQDIM
+583 FQDIM
-588 GQMAADRKLHM
+588 GQMTADRKLHM

-629 VKYTPEGGTVHFELY
+629 VKYTPEGGMVHFELY

-673 KMYERFSRSVD
+673 KMYERFSRYVD

-770 AEDNELNYEVAH
+770 AEDKELNYEVAH

-813 DAILMDMQMPV
+813 NAILMDMQMPV

-882 ALASV
+882 ALVSV
-887 RKTGNAKME
+887 RKREMQKWRRRI
-896 KKD
+896 KQW

>member
-1 MRKSDSVVKQQ
+1 MRKSDSVVKQK

-20 LEIVLN
+20 LDIVLN

-59 AYTFEFIEKQGIYR
+59 AYTFEFIEKQSIYR

-145 TDTLWGFIGLDDP
+145 TDTLWGVIGLDDP

-202 AFQREQRFLQVLCQ
+202 AFQREQRFLQVLCR

-243 QVSASEKYMTLSYK
+243 QVSASEEYMTLSYK

-313 QITRMAIDEENF
+313 QITRMAIYEENF
-325 KVLIGFRFIDDIVR
+325 KVLIGFRFIDD
-339 EDREKQR
+339 
-346 VLREALNET
+346 
-355 RINNEIISAISKIY
+355 
-369 FSIYRIDLEKD
+369 
-380 VYDEVVSINE
+380 
-390 VHKMT
+390 
-395 GVSGKASEKMV
+395 
-406 EICKAVVAR
+406 
-415 DYQDRIMRF
+415 
-424 FDLSTLQERL
+424 
-434 KNTDTVTLEYMVPD
+434 
-448 GNWQLARFIAKNR
+448 
-461 NEQGVVTKVLYVT
+461 
-474 REVSDVMLRERN
+474 
-486 WFMAAEAANRENE
+486 
-499 AKTDFLSRMAHD
+499 
-511 IRTPLNAVLG
+511 
-521 FAYIA
+521 
-526 KAHIDEK
+526 
-533 SIVSENLD
+533 IVSENLD

-570 EPAFFDVM
+570 EPAFFNVM
-578 TLFRD
+578 TFFRD
-583 SQDIM
+583 FQDIM
-588 GQMAADRKLHM
+588 GQMTADRKLHM

-629 VKYTPEGGTVHFELY
+629 VKYTPEGGMVHFELY

-673 KMYERFSRSVD
+673 KMYERFSRYVD

-882 ALASV
+882 ALVSV
-887 RKTGNAKME
+887 RKREMQKWRRRI
-896 KKD
+896 KQW

>member
-1 MRKSDSVVKQQ
+1 MRKSDSVVKQK

-59 AYTFEFIEKQGIYR
+59 AYTFEFIEKQSIYR

-243 QVSASEKYMTLSYK
+243 QVSASEEHMTLSYK

-262 YCRQFMMQEEARKL
+262 YCRQFMMQEEARNL

-339 EDREKQR
+339 EDRE
-346 VLREALNET
+346 
-355 RINNEIISAISKIY
+355 
-369 FSIYRIDLEKD
+369 
-380 VYDEVVSINE
+380 
-390 VHKMT
+390 
-395 GVSGKASEKMV
+395 
-406 EICKAVVAR
+406 
-415 DYQDRIMRF
+415 
-424 FDLSTLQERL
+424 
-434 KNTDTVTLEYMVPD
+434 
-448 GNWQLARFIAKNR
+448 
-461 NEQGVVTKVLYVT
+461 
-474 REVSDVMLRERN
+474 
-486 WFMAAEAANRENE
+486 NE

-533 SIVSENLD
+533 SVVSENLD
-541 KLQSAGRYIQRL
+541 KLQSAGHYIQRL

-570 EPAFFDVM
+570 EPAFFNVM

-583 SQDIM
+583 FQDIM
-588 GQMAADRKLHM
+588 GQMTADRKLHM

-629 VKYTPEGGTVHFELY
+629 VKYTPEGGMVHFELY
-644 EETSDS
+644 EEASDS

-748 EMAGQSST
+748 EMAGQPST

-782 EILAMHGITSEQ
+782 EILSMHGVTSEQ

-802 ERFMEAPEGTY
+802 ERFMEAPAGTY

-858 MDKCLAA
+858 MDKCFAA

>member
-1 MRKSDSVVKQQ
+1 MLYGKLEINQKSDQGGEQPMRKSDSVVKQK

-20 LEIVLN
+20 LDIVLN

-59 AYTFEFIEKQGIYR
+59 AYTFEFIEKQSIYR

-145 TDTLWGFIGLDDP
+145 TDTLWGVIGLDDP

-243 QVSASEKYMTLSYK
+243 QVSASEEYMTLSYK

-325 KVLIGFRFIDDIVR
+325 KVLIGFRFIDDIV
-339 EDREKQR
+339 
-346 VLREALNET
+346 
-355 RINNEIISAISKIY
+355 
-369 FSIYRIDLEKD
+369 
-380 VYDEVVSINE
+380 
-390 VHKMT
+390 
-395 GVSGKASEKMV
+395 
-406 EICKAVVAR
+406 
-415 DYQDRIMRF
+415 
-424 FDLSTLQERL
+424 
-434 KNTDTVTLEYMVPD
+434 
-448 GNWQLARFIAKNR
+448 
-461 NEQGVVTKVLYVT
+461 
-474 REVSDVMLRERN
+474 
-486 WFMAAEAANRENE
+486 
-499 AKTDFLSRMAHD
+499 
-511 IRTPLNAVLG
+511 
-521 FAYIA
+521 
-526 KAHIDEK
+526 
-533 SIVSENLD
+533 SENLD

-570 EPAFFDVM
+570 EPAFFNVM
-578 TLFRD
+578 TFFRD
-583 SQDIM
+583 FQDIM
-588 GQMAADRKLHM
+588 GQMTADRKLHM

-629 VKYTPEGGTVHFELY
+629 VKYTPEGGMVHFELY

-882 ALASV
+882 ALVSV
-887 RKTGNAKME
+887 RKREMQKWRRRI
-896 KKD
+896 KQW

>member
-1 MRKSDSVVKQQ
+1 MRKSDSVVKQK

-20 LEIVLN
+20 LDIVLN

-59 AYTFEFIEKQGIYR
+59 AYTFEFIEKQSIYR

-202 AFQREQRFLQVLCQ
+202 AFQREQRFLQVLCR

-243 QVSASEKYMTLSYK
+243 QVSASEEYMTLSYK

-325 KVLIGFRFIDDIVR
+325 KVLIGFRFIDDIV
-339 EDREKQR
+339 
-346 VLREALNET
+346 
-355 RINNEIISAISKIY
+355 
-369 FSIYRIDLEKD
+369 
-380 VYDEVVSINE
+380 
-390 VHKMT
+390 
-395 GVSGKASEKMV
+395 
-406 EICKAVVAR
+406 
-415 DYQDRIMRF
+415 
-424 FDLSTLQERL
+424 
-434 KNTDTVTLEYMVPD
+434 
-448 GNWQLARFIAKNR
+448 
-461 NEQGVVTKVLYVT
+461 
-474 REVSDVMLRERN
+474 
-486 WFMAAEAANRENE
+486 
-499 AKTDFLSRMAHD
+499 
-511 IRTPLNAVLG
+511 
-521 FAYIA
+521 
-526 KAHIDEK
+526 
-533 SIVSENLD
+533 SENLD

-570 EPAFFDVM
+570 EPAFFNVM
-578 TLFRD
+578 TFFRD
-583 SQDIM
+583 FQDIM
-588 GQMAADRKLHM
+588 GQMTADRKLHM

-629 VKYTPEGGTVHFELY
+629 VKYTPEGGMVHFELY

-756 ESDLTDCEGMHVLI
+756 ESDLTDCERMHVLI

-802 ERFMEAPEGTY
+802 ERFMEASEGTY

-882 ALASV
+882 ALVSV
-887 RKTGNAKME
+887 RKREMQKWRRRI
-896 KKD
+896 KQW

>member
-1 MRKSDSVVKQQ
+1 MRKSDSVVKQK

-20 LEIVLN
+20 LDIVLN

-59 AYTFEFIEKQGIYR
+59 AYTFEFIEKQSIYR

-202 AFQREQRFLQVLCQ
+202 AFQREQRFLQVLCR

-243 QVSASEKYMTLSYK
+243 QVSASEEYMTLSYK

-325 KVLIGFRFIDDIVR
+325 KVLIGFRFIDDIV
-339 EDREKQR
+339 
-346 VLREALNET
+346 
-355 RINNEIISAISKIY
+355 
-369 FSIYRIDLEKD
+369 
-380 VYDEVVSINE
+380 
-390 VHKMT
+390 
-395 GVSGKASEKMV
+395 
-406 EICKAVVAR
+406 
-415 DYQDRIMRF
+415 
-424 FDLSTLQERL
+424 
-434 KNTDTVTLEYMVPD
+434 
-448 GNWQLARFIAKNR
+448 
-461 NEQGVVTKVLYVT
+461 
-474 REVSDVMLRERN
+474 
-486 WFMAAEAANRENE
+486 
-499 AKTDFLSRMAHD
+499 
-511 IRTPLNAVLG
+511 
-521 FAYIA
+521 
-526 KAHIDEK
+526 
-533 SIVSENLD
+533 SENLD

-570 EPAFFDVM
+570 EPAFFNVM
-578 TLFRD
+578 TFFRD
-583 SQDIM
+583 FQDIM
-588 GQMAADRKLHM
+588 GQMTADRKLHM

-629 VKYTPEGGTVHFELY
+629 VKYTPEGGMVHFELY

-673 KMYERFSRSVD
+673 KMYERFSRYVD

-734 DSDMILQSP
+734 DSDMILQFP

-882 ALASV
+882 ALVSV
-887 RKTGNAKME
+887 RKREMQKWRRRI
-896 KKD
+896 KQW

>member
-1 MRKSDSVVKQQ
+1 MRKSDSVVKQK

-20 LEIVLN
+20 LDIVLN

-59 AYTFEFIEKQGIYR
+59 AYTFEFIEKQSIYR

-202 AFQREQRFLQVLCQ
+202 AFQREQRFLQVLCR

-243 QVSASEKYMTLSYK
+243 QVSASEEYMTLSYK

-325 KVLIGFRFIDDIVR
+325 KVLIGFRFIDDIV
-339 EDREKQR
+339 
-346 VLREALNET
+346 
-355 RINNEIISAISKIY
+355 
-369 FSIYRIDLEKD
+369 
-380 VYDEVVSINE
+380 
-390 VHKMT
+390 
-395 GVSGKASEKMV
+395 
-406 EICKAVVAR
+406 
-415 DYQDRIMRF
+415 
-424 FDLSTLQERL
+424 
-434 KNTDTVTLEYMVPD
+434 
-448 GNWQLARFIAKNR
+448 
-461 NEQGVVTKVLYVT
+461 
-474 REVSDVMLRERN
+474 
-486 WFMAAEAANRENE
+486 
-499 AKTDFLSRMAHD
+499 
-511 IRTPLNAVLG
+511 
-521 FAYIA
+521 
-526 KAHIDEK
+526 
-533 SIVSENLD
+533 SENLD

-570 EPAFFDVM
+570 EPAFFNVM
-578 TLFRD
+578 TFFRD
-583 SQDIM
+583 FQDIM
-588 GQMAADRKLHM
+588 GQMTADRKLHM

-629 VKYTPEGGTVHFELY
+629 VKYTPEGGMVHFELY

-673 KMYERFSRSVD
+673 KMYERFSRYVD

-882 ALASV
+882 ALVSV
-887 RKTGNAKME
+887 RKREMQKWRRRI
-896 KKD
+896 KQW

>member
-1 MRKSDSVVKQQ
+1 MRKSDSVVKQK

-20 LEIVLN
+20 LDIVLN

-59 AYTFEFIEKQGIYR
+59 AYTFEFIEKQSIYR

-202 AFQREQRFLQVLCQ
+202 AFQREQRFLQVLCR

-243 QVSASEKYMTLSYK
+243 QVSASEEYMTLSYK

-339 EDREKQR
+339 EDRE
-346 VLREALNET
+346 
-355 RINNEIISAISKIY
+355 
-369 FSIYRIDLEKD
+369 
-380 VYDEVVSINE
+380 
-390 VHKMT
+390 
-395 GVSGKASEKMV
+395 
-406 EICKAVVAR
+406 
-415 DYQDRIMRF
+415 
-424 FDLSTLQERL
+424 
-434 KNTDTVTLEYMVPD
+434 
-448 GNWQLARFIAKNR
+448 
-461 NEQGVVTKVLYVT
+461 
-474 REVSDVMLRERN
+474 
-486 WFMAAEAANRENE
+486 NE

-570 EPAFFDVM
+570 EPAFFNVM
-578 TLFRD
+578 TFFRD
-583 SQDIM
+583 FQDIM
-588 GQMAADRKLHM
+588 GQMTADRKLHM

-629 VKYTPEGGTVHFELY
+629 VKYTPEGGMVHFELY

-673 KMYERFSRSVD
+673 KMYERFSRYVD

-802 ERFMEAPEGTY
+802 ERFMEASEGTY

-882 ALASV
+882 ALVSV
-887 RKTGNAKME
+887 RKREMQKWRRRI
-896 KKD
+896 KQW

>member
-1 MRKSDSVVKQQ
+1 MLYGKLEINQKSDQGGEQPMRKSDSVVKQQ

-59 AYTFEFIEKQGIYR
+59 AYTFEFIEKQSIYR

-163 QSLINL
+163 RSLINL

-202 AFQREQRFLQVLCQ
+202 AFQREQRFLQVLCR

-243 QVSASEKYMTLSYK
+243 QVSASEEYMTLSYK

-325 KVLIGFRFIDDIVR
+325 KVLIGFRFIDDIV
-339 EDREKQR
+339 
-346 VLREALNET
+346 
-355 RINNEIISAISKIY
+355 
-369 FSIYRIDLEKD
+369 
-380 VYDEVVSINE
+380 
-390 VHKMT
+390 
-395 GVSGKASEKMV
+395 
-406 EICKAVVAR
+406 
-415 DYQDRIMRF
+415 
-424 FDLSTLQERL
+424 
-434 KNTDTVTLEYMVPD
+434 
-448 GNWQLARFIAKNR
+448 
-461 NEQGVVTKVLYVT
+461 
-474 REVSDVMLRERN
+474 
-486 WFMAAEAANRENE
+486 
-499 AKTDFLSRMAHD
+499 
-511 IRTPLNAVLG
+511 
-521 FAYIA
+521 
-526 KAHIDEK
+526 
-533 SIVSENLD
+533 SENLD

-570 EPAFFDVM
+570 EPAFFNVM
-578 TLFRD
+578 TFFRD
-583 SQDIM
+583 FQDIM
-588 GQMAADRKLHM
+588 GQMTADRKLHM

-629 VKYTPEGGTVHFELY
+629 VKYTPEGGMVHFELY

-673 KMYERFSRSVD
+673 KMYERFSRYVD

-882 ALASV
+882 ALVSV
-887 RKTGNAKME
+887 RKREMQKWRRRI
-896 KKD
+896 KQW

>member
-1 MRKSDSVVKQQ
+1 MRKSDSVVKQK

-20 LEIVLN
+20 LDIVLN

-59 AYTFEFIEKQGIYR
+59 AYTFEFIEKQSIYR

-243 QVSASEKYMTLSYK
+243 QVSASEEYMTLSYK

-313 QITRMAIDEENF
+313 QITRMAIYEESF
-325 KVLIGFRFIDDIVR
+325 KVLIGFRFIDD
-339 EDREKQR
+339 
-346 VLREALNET
+346 
-355 RINNEIISAISKIY
+355 
-369 FSIYRIDLEKD
+369 
-380 VYDEVVSINE
+380 
-390 VHKMT
+390 
-395 GVSGKASEKMV
+395 
-406 EICKAVVAR
+406 
-415 DYQDRIMRF
+415 
-424 FDLSTLQERL
+424 
-434 KNTDTVTLEYMVPD
+434 
-448 GNWQLARFIAKNR
+448 
-461 NEQGVVTKVLYVT
+461 
-474 REVSDVMLRERN
+474 
-486 WFMAAEAANRENE
+486 
-499 AKTDFLSRMAHD
+499 
-511 IRTPLNAVLG
+511 
-521 FAYIA
+521 
-526 KAHIDEK
+526 
-533 SIVSENLD
+533 IVSENLD

-553 VDDVTDI
+553 VDEVTDI

-570 EPAFFDVM
+570 EPAFFNVM
-578 TLFRD
+578 TFFRD
-583 SQDIM
+583 FQDIM
-588 GQMAADRKLHM
+588 GQMTADRKLHM

-629 VKYTPEGGTVHFELY
+629 VKYTPEGGMVHFELY

-673 KMYERFSRSVD
+673 KMYERFSRYVD

-882 ALASV
+882 ALVSV
-887 RKTGNAKME
+887 RKREMQKWRRRI
-896 KKD
+896 KQW

>member
-1 MRKSDSVVKQQ
+1 MRKSDSVVKQK

-20 LEIVLN
+20 LDIVLN

-59 AYTFEFIEKQGIYR
+59 AYTFEFIEKQSIYR

-202 AFQREQRFLQVLCQ
+202 AFQREQRFLQVLCR

-243 QVSASEKYMTLSYK
+243 QVSASEEYMTLSYK

-313 QITRMAIDEENF
+313 QITRMAIYEESF
-325 KVLIGFRFIDDIVR
+325 KVLIGFRFIDD
-339 EDREKQR
+339 
-346 VLREALNET
+346 
-355 RINNEIISAISKIY
+355 
-369 FSIYRIDLEKD
+369 
-380 VYDEVVSINE
+380 
-390 VHKMT
+390 
-395 GVSGKASEKMV
+395 
-406 EICKAVVAR
+406 
-415 DYQDRIMRF
+415 
-424 FDLSTLQERL
+424 
-434 KNTDTVTLEYMVPD
+434 
-448 GNWQLARFIAKNR
+448 
-461 NEQGVVTKVLYVT
+461 
-474 REVSDVMLRERN
+474 
-486 WFMAAEAANRENE
+486 
-499 AKTDFLSRMAHD
+499 
-511 IRTPLNAVLG
+511 
-521 FAYIA
+521 
-526 KAHIDEK
+526 
-533 SIVSENLD
+533 IVSENLD

-570 EPAFFDVM
+570 EPAFFNVM
-578 TLFRD
+578 TFFRD
-583 SQDIM
+583 FQDIM
-588 GQMAADRKLHM
+588 GQMTADRKLHM

-629 VKYTPEGGTVHFELY
+629 VKYTPEGGMVHFELY

-673 KMYERFSRSVD
+673 KMYERFSRYVD

-813 DAILMDMQMPV
+813 DVILMDMQMPV

-882 ALASV
+882 ALVSV
-887 RKTGNAKME
+887 RKREMQKWRRRI
-896 KKD
+896 KQW